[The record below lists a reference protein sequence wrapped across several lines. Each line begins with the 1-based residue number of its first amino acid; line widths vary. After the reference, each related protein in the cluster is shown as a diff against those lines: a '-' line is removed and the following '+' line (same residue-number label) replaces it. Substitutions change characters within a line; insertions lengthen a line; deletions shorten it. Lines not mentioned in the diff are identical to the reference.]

1 MSLFAIQAAAD
12 KYVADM
18 IQAGI
23 KQDPR
28 LQFQWWFPL
37 VESISAV
44 EFHQNQDWFIK
55 VDKDKSGTLDAKE
68 IIKAKFPGDIKVDQT
83 TVNRLMRIFD
93 VDFSGSIGFFEFLAL
108 YNFVKLCLDTFK
120 NFDKDK
126 GGSLDAK
133 ELTQALPALGF
144 NCSKR
149 SIDILIKLNSALGKK
164 ISKNQFV
171 AVAAYLGQCRSIY
184 QRTFDMKRNE
194 IDNREFDK
202 FVNLVLSLVE

>member
-12 KYVADM
+12 KFVADM
-18 IQAGI
+18 IQAAI
-23 KQDPR
+23 KQDPK

-37 VESISAV
+37 VESVTAV

-68 IIKAKFPGDIKVDQT
+68 IVKAKFPGDIKIDET
-83 TVNRLMRIFD
+83 TTKRLIRVFD
-93 VDFSGSIGFFEFLAL
+93 VDCSGSIGFIEFLAL

-120 NFDKDK
+120 HFDSDK
-126 GGSLDAK
+126 GGSLDNKEMAK
-133 ELTQALPALGF
+133 ALPALGF

-149 SIDILIKLNSALGKK
+149 SIDTLLKLNSCLGKK
-164 ISKNQFV
+164 VSKNQFV
-171 AVAAYLGQCRSIY
+171 AAAAYLGQCRSIY
-184 QRTFDMKRNE
+184 QRTFDMKRTE

-202 FVNLVLSLVE
+202 FVDLVLSLVD